1 MDSFPSTSAF
11 LIAIALAVVIWLLF
25 SSPNAL
31 VARKGDERVPP
42 TLPYALPLI
51 GHLVQFLWNTE
62 GLLAEA
68 A

>member
-1 MDSFPSTSAF
+1 
-11 LIAIALAVVIWLLF
+11 
-25 SSPNAL
+25 L